1 MTLEIVQ
8 DEKEKKVAVRRK
20 SNLRIISMFHISL
33 IGHAAIMFGQF
44 DVEYY
49 RRNEKQQAEANG
61 EPEAILCGK

>member
-1 MTLEIVQ
+1 
-8 DEKEKKVAVRRK
+8 
-20 SNLRIISMFHISL
+20 MFHISL

-49 RRNEKQQAEANG
+49 RRDEKQQAETNG